1 MVDIAHIA
9 INYAIL
15 FGFILTFC
23 LLFLSAICCCMG
35 CRKNDD
41 TVNEKNK
48 YFKKRFDV
56 IKYNTV
62 YTSDRAGMVSTIRGA
77 NTGNKSFGIDK
88 DIASKLDAVEKTKK
102 NTTRNASPMT
112 PCSFDQYNVP
122 TEKNAKKKE
131 TNQSIV
137 DQKDKIE
144 RKENKCSIVIDDF
157 SNTHVRSEK
166 DVSPTRGSGSVSP
179 TKIHQEIRIHS
190 PAKYDGECVGHKEV
204 RGISTQNDDVNALD
218 KEAKIYLHYSFD
230 NMNEEDDNSATTVLG
245 NINDESK
252 NVFRDLEAF
261 VNIVLKTMDPNEVVI
276 LLKISSP
283 GGYAYKFE
291 LAYTHLLR
299 LRDTGF
305 HMIALVDDICASGG
319 YMLASACH
327 TIVCSEYANIGSIGV
342 TTSLYNYYGL
352 CQKIGLVEKTLT
364 TGPYKRPFPAGEP
377 FEQKDVD
384 RVDELIN
391 DSLVVF
397 KDIVQKSRSLTDE
410 EMKELLSA
418 RVWYGRKAL
427 EKKMVD
433 VIMSSNE
440 YLDYLD
446 KDKNQ
451 IFLVCRRLTKN
462 KTSLQSLFEM
472 SVNHIQI
479 HAPQLIAKLTNSMIK
494 NMGTTRQNI
503 YMNNYSDDHFHKI
516 L

>member
-41 TVNEKNK
+41 MVNEKNK

-62 YTSDRAGMVSTIRGA
+62 YTSDRASMVSTIRGA
-77 NTGNKSFGIDK
+77 NSGNKSFGIDK

-102 NTTRNASPMT
+102 NNTARNASPLT
-112 PCSFDQYNVP
+112 PSSFDQYNVP
-122 TEKNAKKKE
+122 TEKNVKKKE
-131 TNQSIV
+131 TKQIDV
-137 DQKDKIE
+137 DLTGKIE
-144 RKENKCSIVIDDF
+144 RNENKCSIVIDDF

-166 DVSPTRGSGSVSP
+166 DVSPTRGSGSASP

-190 PAKYDGECVGHKEV
+190 PAKYDGECVSHKEV
-204 RGISTQNDDVNALD
+204 YVISAQNDETNTMDI
-218 KEAKIYLHYSFD
+218 EAKIYLHYSFD

-305 HMIALVDDICASGG
+305 QMIALVDDICASGG

-327 TIVCSEYANIGSIGV
+327 TIVCSEYANIGSVGV

-384 RVDELIN
+384 RVDELIH

-397 KDIVQKSRSLTDE
+397 KDIVQKARSLTE
-410 EMKELLSA
+410 LEMKELLSA

-451 IFLVCRRLTKN
+451 IFLVCRRPTKN

-472 SVNHIQI
+472 SVNQI
-479 HAPQLIAKLTNSMIK
+479 PQLIVKLTNSMMK
-494 NMGTTRQNI
+494 NMKPARQNI